1 MSTIG
6 NTLYQL
12 PDPDLI
18 AQTISHTRALY
29 QATNDAIIA
38 GAKRA
43 EKDSEPWQ
51 ARKNNNAAN
60 PLGHS
65 PLDHTV

>member
-6 NTLYQL
+6 STPYLL

-43 EKDSEPWQ
+43 VKDSEPWQ

-65 PLDHTV
+65 PLDHRV